1 MPVQLE
7 EGRSLREGRLTVST
21 PGWTPPKRSWLQK
34 FGDAFRGLYHAV
46 STEWSFAAHLPVA
59 AAAVALAAWLGI
71 SPVEWC
77 LVALSIGGVIAAEV
91 FNTSVESLA
100 RALDS
105 GPDQRVKDALD
116 TASAAV
122 LVAVGAAIMVGLV
135 IFGPRLLAVLR

>member
-1 MPVQLE
+1 
-7 EGRSLREGRLTVST
+7 LTVST
-21 PGWTPPKRSWLQK
+21 TSWTPPKRSWLQK

-77 LVALSIGGVIAAEV
+77 LVALSISGVIAAEV

-135 IFGPRLLAVLR
+135 IFGPRLLALLR

>member
-1 MPVQLE
+1 VA
-7 EGRSLREGRLTVST
+7 T

-34 FGDAFRGLYHAV
+34 FGDAFRGLFHAV

-71 SPVEWC
+71 SPVEWS

-105 GPDQRVKDALD
+105 GPDSRIKDALD

-122 LVAVGAAIMVGLV
+122 LVAVGSAILVGLA
-135 IFGPRLLAVLR
+135 IFGPRLLALLR

>member
-1 MPVQLE
+1 M
-7 EGRSLREGRLTVST
+7 ST

-34 FGDAFRGLYHAV
+34 FGDAFRGLFHAV

-77 LVALSIGGVIAAEV
+77 LVVLSIGGVIAAEV

-135 IFGPRLLAVLR
+135 IFGPRLLVLLR

>member
-1 MPVQLE
+1 MQLE
-7 EGRSLREGRLTVST
+7 EGRSLRQGRVGLST
-21 PGWTPPKRSWLQK
+21 TAKRSWLQK

-135 IFGPRLLAVLR
+135 IFGPRLLALLR

>member
-1 MPVQLE
+1 VT
-7 EGRSLREGRLTVST
+7 S
-21 PGWTPPKRSWLQK
+21 PGWTPPKRSWLGK
-34 FGDAFRGLYHAV
+34 FADAFRGLFHAV
-46 STEWSFAAHLPVA
+46 TTEWSFAAHLPVA

-77 LVALSIGGVIAAEV
+77 LVVLSIGGVVAAET

-105 GPDQRVKDALD
+105 GPDQRIKDALD

-122 LVAVGAAIMVGLV
+122 LVAVGAAILVGLL
-135 IFGPRLLAVLR
+135 IFGPRLLALVR

>member
-1 MPVQLE
+1 V
-7 EGRSLREGRLTVST
+7 TVPT
-21 PGWTPPKRSWLQK
+21 PDWKPPKRSWLQK
-34 FGDAFRGLYHAV
+34 FGDAFRGLFHAV

-122 LVAVGAAIMVGLV
+122 LVAVGAAILVGLA
-135 IFGPRLLAVLR
+135 IFGPRLLALLQ

>member
-1 MPVQLE
+1 MT
-7 EGRSLREGRLTVST
+7 S
-21 PGWTPPKRSWLQK
+21 PGWTPPKRSWLGK
-34 FGDAFRGLYHAV
+34 FADAFRGLFHALT
-46 STEWSFAAHLPVA
+46 TEWSFAAHLPVA

-77 LVALSIGGVIAAEV
+77 LVVLSIGGVVAAET

-105 GPDQRVKDALD
+105 GPDQRIKDALD

-122 LVAVGAAIMVGLV
+122 LVAVGAAILVGLL
-135 IFGPRLLAVLR
+135 IFGPRLLALVR

>member
-1 MPVQLE
+1 MT
-7 EGRSLREGRLTVST
+7 S
-21 PGWTPPKRSWLQK
+21 PGWTPPKRSWLGK
-34 FGDAFRGLYHAV
+34 FADAFRGLFHAV
-46 STEWSFAAHLPVA
+46 TTEWSFAAHLPVA

-77 LVALSIGGVIAAEV
+77 LVVLSIGGVVAAET

-105 GPDQRVKDALD
+105 GPDQRIKDALD

-122 LVAVGAAIMVGLV
+122 LVAVGAAILVGLL
-135 IFGPRLLAVLR
+135 IFGPRLLALVR

>member
-1 MPVQLE
+1 MLVPVISAEKPTACCSFNYHQ
-7 EGRSLREGRLTVST
+7 
-21 PGWTPPKRSWLQK
+21 QK

-135 IFGPRLLAVLR
+135 IFGPRLLALLR